1 MKIENKI
8 IEKRLWQVTVDNNI
22 IKVVNKPHSLEL
34 IINDKIQDVYL
45 GTFLY
50 QGNHLTGKLN
60 DGKEIKVSYGGD
72 FKLRCC
78 IFVDNELVLE
88 DKKQ

>member
-45 GTFLY
+45 GTFLSL
-50 QGNHLTGKLN
+50 H
-60 DGKEIKVSYGGD
+60 
-72 FKLRCC
+72 
-78 IFVDNELVLE
+78 
-88 DKKQ
+88 